1 MCCEEKEDM
10 KSNVMCCEEKE
21 DMKCAVEE
29 KEEMRRN
36 EE

>member
-21 DMKCAVEE
+21 DMKCAV
-29 KEEMRRN
+29 RRRKT
-36 EE
+36 